1 MNQYFNLEQEMDME
15 TSLLDINY
23 LELNESIPQLG
34 SRTQNGSDFRISDT
48 LNEQD
53 ETKGDGLDIMEP
65 LDIDKRGWGMLLLC
79 YDEIM

>member
-23 LELNESIPQLG
+23 SELNESIPQLG

-48 LNEQD
+48 SNEQD
-53 ETKGDGLDIMEP
+53 
-65 LDIDKRGWGMLLLC
+65 
-79 YDEIM
+79 